1 MVATLVKLRFL
12 LLANSL
18 RKSTWQLIAAILGAL
33 YGLGA
38 LGIAIAGLIALSFTS
53 IELARTVTTLAG
65 AVLTVGWVV
74 LPLLTAG
81 IDQTV
86 DPQRLATFA
95 IPRDQ
100 LLLALA
106 VSGVLGVPGIVTSLA
121 ALATAATWW
130 KHPLAAVAAVVCAV
144 IGVLIC
150 VVGSRM
156 LVALASRVGTGRR
169 AREAKGILLL
179 IPLVLLGPILIGAGQ
194 LVRSLQGTLP
204 SIANALSWTPL
215 GAIWAVPGDIA
226 AGEFGTAGLKF
237 LIGLVS
243 LLVLVVVW
251 RWALAR
257 ALEIPAQA
265 STRSLGNRGRGFF
278 GFFPGTPW
286 GAVAARALTYWVR
299 DPRYAQSLIV
309 VPLIPALI
317 FFYVGTSDN
326 TALLNAVGPIIAVL
340 LAMSIYTDVSYD
352 NTAFALHLQ
361 KGVTGRDDRLG
372 RVAALAL
379 FAVPVSLL
387 LTVGAVAITGSWMHL
402 PGLLAITIGVLL
414 TGFAVSSLISGAF
427 IFPVPVPGESPFKSK
442 PGGGFSLILSTF
454 VSWGIMAVFVLPE
467 LLLAIV
473 GFATGNALWGWA
485 ALLVSVVL
493 GGTLLVLGV
502 NLGGRI
508 LDARGP
514 ALLSQL
520 QVQR

>member
-1 MVATLVKLRFL
+1 MVATLVRLRFQL
-12 LLANSL
+12 LFNSL

-38 LGIAIAGLIALSFTS
+38 LLLAVVGLIGLSFTD
-53 IELARTVTTLAG
+53 IEFARTVITLAG
-65 AVLTVGWVV
+65 AVLTLGWVF

-86 DPQRLATFA
+86 EPQRLATFP

-106 VSGVLGVPGIVTSLA
+106 VSGVLGVPGIITSIA

-130 KHPLAAVAAVVCAV
+130 KYPLAAFSAIICAV

-156 LVALASRVGTGRR
+156 LAALAARVGTGRR
-169 AREAKGILLL
+169 ARETKNLLL
-179 IPLVLLGPILIGAGQ
+179 FIPLILLGPILIGAGQ
-194 LVRSLQGTLP
+194 LLRAFQSTLP
-204 SIANALSWTPL
+204 DIATVVGWTPIA
-215 GAIWAVPGDIA
+215 AIWAAPADVASGA
-226 AGEFGTAGLKF
+226 FGTAGLKF
-237 LIGLVS
+237 LIGVATLV
-243 LLVLVVVW
+243 VLVFVW

-257 ALEIPAQA
+257 ALELPAQSSSTTGP
-265 STRSLGNRGRGFF
+265 STRGIGFF
-278 GFFPGTPW
+278 GLFPGTAW

-317 FFYVGTSDN
+317 FFYSGFSDA
-326 TALLNAVGPIIAVL
+326 TGWLNAIGPIVAVL

-361 KGVTGRDDRLG
+361 KGVRGRDDRLG
-372 RVAALAL
+372 RVVALAV

-387 LTVGAVAITGSWMHL
+387 LTIASVWFTGTWMLL
-402 PGLLAITIGVLL
+402 PGLLGITIGVLL
-414 TGFAVSSLISGAF
+414 TGFAVSSVISGAF

-442 PGGGFSLILSTF
+442 PGGGFSLMLSTF
-454 VSWGIMAVFVLPE
+454 ASWGIMGVLVLPE
-467 LLLAIV
+467 LLLAV
-473 GFATGNALWGWA
+473 AGFAGWA
-485 ALLVSVVL
+485 WAGWASLAVA
-493 GGTLLVLGV
+493 LVLGSV
-502 NLGGRI
+502 LLVIGVRYGGSI
-508 LDARGP
+508 LDSRGP

-520 QVQR
+520 QAQK